1 MTSVVV
7 VESPA
12 KAKTIEKYLGK
23 DFKVLASYGHVRDL
37 VEKNGAVDPEHGYLM
52 KYAVAEEKEKHIS
65 AIAAALKKADTL
77 YLATDP
83 DREGEAISWHLQEI
97 LGERGLLKDRHVHR
111 VVFYEITEREVRKAI
126 QEPRAVEMNLVNAYR
141 ARRAMDHLI
150 GFKLSPLLWR
160 KISPKLSAGRVQS
173 PALRMLVEREE
184 QIEAFRSQ
192 EYWSIEAATGA
203 APAVFTARLVEYAG
217 KKVIDTFNREKPEIF
232 TFQNAAQATEARETL
247 ETAAG
252 GASGKLRVKAVD
264 RSQRRRRPAPPF
276 NTSTL
281 QQEASRKLGF
291 RTRNTMQVAQKLYE
305 GIAIPEGTVGLIT
318 YMRTDSVGLASEAV
332 DDIRAFIVERYGQKS
347 LPAQPNVYK
356 TSAKNA
362 QEAHEGIRPTSIRR
376 TPEDLRSFLSDEQ
389 FKLYSLLWKRAL
401 ASQMEPAVYDML
413 AVDLVPA
420 LRAEAGRFRAT
431 GSTLVSPGFIAVYLE
446 GKDEGGDD
454 DTEVKLP
461 PVQQGDLLPLEAVKP
476 EQHFTEPP
484 PRYTEASLVKALEEV
499 GIGRPST
506 YATIISTLL
515 NRKYAELKGRA
526 LKPTDGGR
534 VVSGFLTGNF
544 TRYVDY
550 DFTAHM
556 EDELDEVS
564 RGERE
569 WVPLLEEFW
578 KPFAV
583 LLKEKE
589 TSVSREE
596 AAQVRELGLDP
607 NSGRPVSARF
617 GRFGPFIQ
625 IGTREDTEKPKWKGL
640 QPGQSMF
647 TIQLPDALELFKLP
661 RALGNLP
668 TGEPVSANT
677 GMFGPYVQYETV
689 DQATGE
695 VLKKYASLREHEPLK
710 ITLDEAIAVIREK
723 QEADAN
729 KLIKDFGVDALRILR
744 GRWGPY
750 LTNGEKNA
758 RIPKDREP
766 ESLTLE
772 ESRELIANAPL
783 PKRRWGRPKAIAGKT
798 AKKARRKTAWKPA
811 GAPAGNGAD
820 ALAPSSTVK
829 GTSKVARKA
838 TGKAGKKKAKRKAAG
853 KAGPKAAGT
862 AEPAAE

>member
-1 MTSVVV
+1 MTNVVV

-37 VEKNGAVDPEHGYLM
+37 LEKDGAVDPDHGYAM
-52 KYAVAEEKEKHIS
+52 KYAVAEDKEKHIN
-65 AIAAALKKADTL
+65 AIASALKKGGAL

-97 LGERGLLKDRHVHR
+97 LGERGLLKDRPVHR
-111 VVFYEITEREVRKAI
+111 VVFYEITEREVREAI
-126 QEPRAVEMNLVNAYR
+126 QNPRDVSMPLVNAYR
-141 ARRAMDHLI
+141 TRRAMDHLI

-173 PALRMLVEREE
+173 PALRMLVSREE
-184 QIEAFRSQ
+184 EIEAFRSQ
-192 EYWSIEAATGA
+192 EYWSIEAATGK
-203 APAVFTARLVEYAG
+203 APSVFTARLVEYASR
-217 KKVIDTFNREKPEIF
+217 KVIDSFNREKPETF
-232 TFQNAAQATEARETL
+232 TFQNAAQATEAQRTL
-247 ETAAG
+247 EAAAG
-252 GASGKLRVKAVD
+252 GQLRVKGVE

-276 NTSTL
+276 TTSTL

-291 RTRNTMQVAQKLYE
+291 RARNTMQVAQKLYE

-318 YMRTDSVGLASEAV
+318 YMRTDSVNLANEAV
-332 DDIRAFIVERYGQKS
+332 EDMRGFIVERYGKAS
-347 LPAQPNVYK
+347 LPAEPNTYK
-356 TSAKNA
+356 TKAKNA

-376 TPEDLRSFLSDEQ
+376 VPDDLRSFLTDEQ
-389 FKLYSLLWKRAL
+389 FKLYSLIWKRTI

-420 LRAEAGRFRAT
+420 QRAEAGRFRAT

-446 GKDEGGDD
+446 GRDEDGDD
-454 DTEVKLP
+454 DTDVKLP
-461 PVQQGDLLPLEAVKP
+461 AVQQGDLLPLEAIKP
-476 EQHFTEPP
+476 AQHFTEPP
-484 PRYTEASLVKALEEV
+484 ARYTEASLVKALEER

-515 NRKYAELKGRA
+515 NRNYAELKGRA

-534 VVSGFLTGNF
+534 VVGGFLTAHF

-569 WVPLLEEFW
+569 WVPVLEEFW
-578 KPFAV
+578 KPFAI

-589 TSVSREE
+589 KSVTREE
-596 AAQVRELGLDP
+596 AVQVRELGTDP

-617 GRFGPFIQ
+617 GRYGSFIQ
-625 IGTREDTEKPKWKGL
+625 IGRREDEEKPKWKGL

-647 TIQLPDALELFKLP
+647 TIQLPDSLELFKLP
-661 RALGNLP
+661 RALGNMP

-677 GMFGPYVQYETV
+677 GQFGPYVQYETV
-689 DQATGE
+689 DSSTGE
-695 VLKKYASLREHEPLK
+695 VKKKYVSLREHEPLK
-710 ITLDEAIAVIREK
+710 ITLPEAVEVILAK
-723 QEADAN
+723 QLADAN
-729 KLIKDFGVDALRILR
+729 KLIKDFGIENLRILH

-750 LTNGEKNA
+750 LTDGEKNA
-758 RIPKDREP
+758 RLPKDREP
-766 ESLTLE
+766 ESVTLPE
-772 ESRELIANAPL
+772 ARELIANAPL
-783 PKRRWGRPKAIAGKT
+783 PKRRWGRPVAKKKVTKKAAKKAATAKTADAASGNGATAPVAKARTRKKKRKKVAKKT
-798 AKKARRKTAWKPA
+798 AKTA
-811 GAPAGNGAD
+811 
-820 ALAPSSTVK
+820 
-829 GTSKVARKA
+829 
-838 TGKAGKKKAKRKAAG
+838 AKKAAG
-853 KAGPKAAGT
+853 KAKRAADDGVEPT
-862 AEPAAE
+862 AD

>member
-1 MTSVVV
+1 MTNVVV

-37 VEKNGAVDPEHGYLM
+37 LEKDGAVDPEHGYEM
-52 KYAVAEEKEKHIS
+52 KYAVADDKEKHIN
-65 AIAAALKKADTL
+65 AIATALKKGGDL

-83 DREGEAISWHLQEI
+83 DREGEAISWHLQEV
-97 LGERGLLKDRHVHR
+97 LGERGLLKNRKVHR
-111 VVFYEITEREVRKAI
+111 VVFYEITEREVREAI
-126 QEPRAVEMNLVNAYR
+126 LKPRDVSMDLVNAYR
-141 ARRAMDHLI
+141 TRRAMDHLI

-173 PALRMLVEREE
+173 PALRMLVAREE
-184 QIEAFRSQ
+184 EIEAFRTQ
-192 EYWSIEAATGA
+192 EYWSIDAATGTP
-203 APAVFTARLVEYAG
+203 PAVFSARLVEYAG
-217 KKVIDTFNREKPEIF
+217 RKVIDSFNREKPEVF
-232 TFQNAAQATEARETL
+232 SFQNEAQATEARTTL
-247 ETAAG
+247 ETAADG
-252 GASGKLRVKAVD
+252 QLRVKGVE

-276 NTSTL
+276 TTSTM

-291 RTRNTMQVAQKLYE
+291 RARNTMQVAQKLYE

-318 YMRTDSVGLASEAV
+318 YMRTDSVNLANEAV
-332 DDIRAFIVERYGQKS
+332 DDMRGFIVERYGKAS
-347 LPAQPNVYK
+347 LPAEPNTYK
-356 TSAKNA
+356 TKAKNA

-376 TPEDLRSFLSDEQ
+376 VPEDLRKFLTDEQ
-389 FKLYSLLWKRAL
+389 FKLYSLIWKRTI

-420 LRAEAGRFRAT
+420 QRAEAGRFRAT

-446 GKDEGGDD
+446 GRDEGGDD
-454 DTEVKLP
+454 DNDVKLP
-461 PVQQGDLLPLEAVKP
+461 PVQQGDLLPLEAVRP
-476 EQHFTEPP
+476 AQHFTEPP
-484 PRYTEASLVKALEEV
+484 PRYTEASLVKALEER

-515 NRKYAELKGRA
+515 NRNYAELKGRA

-534 VVSGFLTGNF
+534 VVGGFLTNHF

-564 RGERE
+564 RGERD
-569 WVPLLEEFW
+569 WVPVLEEFW

-589 TSVSREE
+589 KSVSREE
-596 AAQVRELGLDP
+596 AVQVRELGTDP

-617 GRFGPFIQ
+617 GRYGPFIQ
-625 IGTREDTEKPKWKGL
+625 IGRREDEEKPKWKGL

-647 TIQLPDALELFKLP
+647 TIELPDSLELFKLP
-661 RALGNLP
+661 RALGHLP

-677 GMFGPYVQYETV
+677 GQFGPYVQYESV
-689 DQATGE
+689 DAATGE
-695 VLKKYASLREHEPLK
+695 VKKKYVSLREHEPLK
-710 ITLDEAIAVIREK
+710 ITLEEAIEVIRAK
-723 QEADAN
+723 QLADAN
-729 KLIKDFGVDALRILR
+729 KLIKDYGVENLRILH

-750 LTNGEKNA
+750 LTDGEKNA
-758 RIPKDREP
+758 RLPKDREP
-766 ESLTLE
+766 ESVTLE
-772 ESRELIANAPL
+772 EARELILNAPM
-783 PKRRWGRPKAIAGKT
+783 PKRRWGRPAAKKKVTKKAAKKKAPPKTAAGAGEGNGAAAPAAGKRKAARKKKTKKVARKT
-798 AKKARRKTAWKPA
+798 AKKAAAKPKPA
-811 GAPAGNGAD
+811 VDDG
-820 ALAPSSTVK
+820 
-829 GTSKVARKA
+829 
-838 TGKAGKKKAKRKAAG
+838 
-853 KAGPKAAGT
+853 

>member
-1 MTSVVV
+1 MTNVVV

-37 VEKNGAVDPEHGYLM
+37 LEKDGAVNPDDGYLM
-52 KYAVAEEKEKHIS
+52 KYTVAEDKEKHIN
-65 AIAAALKKADTL
+65 AIASALRKGGAL

-83 DREGEAISWHLQEI
+83 DREGEAISWHLQEV
-97 LGERGLLKDRHVHR
+97 LGERGLLEGRDVYR
-111 VVFYEITEREVRKAI
+111 VVFYEITEREVKEAI
-126 QEPRAVEMNLVNAYR
+126 QKPRRISMDLVNAYR
-141 ARRAMDHLI
+141 TRRAMDHLI

-184 QIEAFRSQ
+184 EIEAFRSQ
-192 EYWSIEAATGA
+192 EYWSIEAATGRP
-203 APAVFTARLVEYAG
+203 PAVFSARLVEYAG
-217 KKVIDTFNREKPEIF
+217 RKVIDTFNREKPETF
-232 TFQNAAQATEARETL
+232 SFQNAAAATAAREEL
-247 ETAAG
+247 EAAAG
-252 GASGKLRVKAVD
+252 GQLRVKAVE

-276 NTSTL
+276 TTSTL

-291 RTRNTMQVAQKLYE
+291 RARNTMQVAQKLYE

-318 YMRTDSVGLASEAV
+318 YMRTDSVGLAKEAI
-332 DDIRAFIVERYGQKS
+332 DDIRAFIVERYGKSS

-356 TSAKNA
+356 TTAKNA

-376 TPEDLRSFLSDEQ
+376 VPEEIRSYLTEEQ
-389 FKLYSLLWKRAL
+389 YKLYSLIWKRTI

-420 LRAEAGRFRAT
+420 VRADAGRFRAT

-446 GKDEGGDD
+446 GRDEGGDD
-454 DTEVKLP
+454 DNDVKLP
-461 PVQQGDLLPLEAVKP
+461 PVQQGDVLPLEAIKP

-484 PRYTEASLVKALEEV
+484 ARYTEASLVKALEER

-515 NRKYAELKGRA
+515 NRNYAELKGRA

-534 VVSGFLTGNF
+534 IVSSFLTSNF
-544 TRYVDY
+544 NRYVDY

-569 WVPLLEEFW
+569 WVPVLDEFW

-589 TSVSREE
+589 NTVTREE
-596 AAQVRELGLDP
+596 AVQVRELGQDP
-607 NSGRPVSARF
+607 ATGRPVSARF
-617 GRFGPFIQ
+617 GRYGPFIQ
-625 IGTREDTEKPKWKGL
+625 IGTRDDEEKPKWKGL

-647 TIQLPDALELFKLP
+647 TIQLAEALELFKLP
-661 RALGNLP
+661 RALGHLP
-668 TGEPVSANT
+668 GGEPVSTNT
-677 GMFGPYVQYETV
+677 GMFGPYVQYEVV
-689 DQATGE
+689 DPETGE
-695 VLKKYASLREHEPLK
+695 VKKKYVSLREHDPYK
-710 ITLDEAIAVIREK
+710 ITLEEAIEVIRAK

-729 KLIKDFGVDALRILR
+729 KLIRDYGVDNLRVLR

-750 LTNGEKNA
+750 LTDGEKNA
-758 RIPKDREP
+758 RLPKDRDP
-766 ESLTLE
+766 ETITLDE
-772 ESRELIANAPL
+772 ARELIAKAPP
-783 PKRRWGRPKAIAGKT
+783 PKRRWGRPMNKKA
-798 AKKARRKTAWKPA
+798 AKKAATKKKVTKKTATKSA
-811 GAPAGNGAD
+811 AEDGNGSAAPATA
-820 ALAPSSTVK
+820 AP
-829 GTSKVARKA
+829 R
-838 TGKAGKKKAKRKAAG
+838 KKKAAA
-853 KAGPKAAGT
+853 KKKVTRRAAAGT
-862 AEPAAE
+862 TDPAADGS

>member
-1 MTSVVV
+1 MANVVV

-37 VEKNGAVDPEHGYLM
+37 LEKDGAVDPEQGYLM
-52 KYAVAEEKEKHIS
+52 KYTVAEEKEKY
-65 AIAAALKKADTL
+65 IAAIVSALKKGDAL

-97 LGERGLLKDRHVHR
+97 LGERGLLKDRKVYR
-111 VVFYEITEREVRKAI
+111 VVFYEITEREVREAI
-126 QEPRAVEMNLVNAYR
+126 QQPREVSMDLVNAYR

-173 PALRMLVEREE
+173 PALRLLVEREE
-184 QIEAFRSQ
+184 AIEAFRSQ
-192 EYWSIEAATGA
+192 EYWSIEAATGKP
-203 APAVFTARLVEYAG
+203 PAVFAARLLEYAG
-217 KKVIDTFNREKPEIF
+217 RKVVDTFNREKPEIF
-232 TFQNAAQATEARETL
+232 SFQNATQATEARQTL
-247 ETAAG
+247 EAAAG
-252 GASGKLRVKAVD
+252 GNLLVKAVE

-276 NTSTL
+276 ITSTL

-291 RTRNTMQVAQKLYE
+291 RARNTMQVAQKLYE
-305 GIAIPEGTVGLIT
+305 GMTIPEGTVGLIT
-318 YMRTDSVGLASEAV
+318 YMRTDSVGLAKEAV
-332 DDIRAFIVERYGQKS
+332 EDIRSLIVERYGKAS

-376 TPEDLRSFLSDEQ
+376 IPEELRSFLTDEQ
-389 FKLYSLLWKRAL
+389 YKLYSLIWKRTI

-446 GKDEGGDD
+446 GRDDAADD
-454 DTEVKLP
+454 DTDVKLP
-461 PVQQGDLLPLEAVKP
+461 AVQQGDLLPLEAVKP

-484 PRYTEASLVKALEEV
+484 ARYTEASLVKALEEC

-534 VVSGFLTGNF
+534 IVGGFLTEHF

-564 RGERE
+564 RGERD
-569 WVPLLEEFW
+569 WVPLLEKFW

-589 TSVSREE
+589 KVSREE
-596 AAQVRELGLDP
+596 AAQVRDLGTDP
-607 NSGRPVSARF
+607 ASGRPVSARF
-617 GRFGPFIQ
+617 GRFGSFIQ
-625 IGTREDTEKPKWKGL
+625 IGRREDEEKPRWKGL

-647 TIQLPDALELFKLP
+647 NIQLLDALELFKLP
-661 RALGNLP
+661 RALGTLP

-677 GMFGPYVQYETV
+677 GMFGPYVQYEAIDTS
-689 DQATGE
+689 TGE
-695 VLKKYASLREHEPLK
+695 VKKKYVSLTAHQPLT
-710 ITLDEAIAVIREK
+710 ITLEEAIEVIRAK

-729 KLIKDFGVDALRILR
+729 KLIRDFGVDNLRILR

-750 LTNGEKNA
+750 LTNSEKNA
-758 RIPKDREP
+758 RLPKDREP
-766 ESLTLE
+766 ESVTLDE
-772 ESRELIANAPL
+772 ARELIANAPL
-783 PKRRWGRPKAIAGKT
+783 PKRRWGRPVI
-798 AKKARRKTAWKPA
+798 KK
-811 GAPAGNGAD
+811 
-820 ALAPSSTVK
+820 
-829 GTSKVARKA
+829 KVARKA
-838 TGKAGKKKAKRKAAG
+838 ARKAAPKAALVAGLDGAGGNGATTPAGKKPKAPAQSPKKPRKKAGAKAARG
-853 KAGPKAAGT
+853 KAAPGGNQD
-862 AEPAAE
+862 PAAS

>member
-1 MTSVVV
+1 MTNVVI

-37 VEKNGAVDPEHGYLM
+37 LEKDGAVDPEHGYLM
-52 KYAVAEEKEKHIS
+52 KYAVAEDKEKHIS
-65 AIAAALKKADTL
+65 AIASALKKGGTL

-97 LGERGLLKDRHVHR
+97 LGERGLLKDRKVYR
-111 VVFYEITEREVRKAI
+111 VVFYEITEREVREAI
-126 QEPRAVEMNLVNAYR
+126 QQPREVSMDLVNAYR
-141 ARRAMDHLI
+141 TRRAMDHLI

-173 PALRMLVEREE
+173 PALRLLVEREE
-184 QIEAFRSQ
+184 AIEAFRSQ
-192 EYWSIEAATGA
+192 EYWSIEAATGTPPSA
-203 APAVFTARLVEYAG
+203 FAARLVEYAG
-217 KKVIDTFNREKPEIF
+217 RKVVDTFNREKPEIF
-232 TFQNAAQATEARETL
+232 TFQNASQATEAQQTL

-252 GASGKLRVKAVD
+252 GQLRVKAVE
-264 RSQRRRRPAPPF
+264 RSQRRRRAAPPF
-276 NTSTL
+276 ITSTL
-281 QQEASRKLGF
+281 QQEGSRKLGF
-291 RTRNTMQVAQKLYE
+291 RARNTMQIAQKLYE
-305 GIAIPEGTVGLIT
+305 GITIPEGTVGLIT
-318 YMRTDSVGLASEAV
+318 YMRTDSVGLAKEAV
-332 DDIRAFIVERYGQKS
+332 DDIRNLIVERYGKAS
-347 LPAQPNVYK
+347 LPAEPNVYK

-376 TPEDLRSFLSDEQ
+376 IPDDLRSYLTDEQ
-389 FKLYSLLWKRAL
+389 FKLYSLIWKRTI

-413 AVDLVPA
+413 AVDLVPS
-420 LRAEAGRFRAT
+420 LRAETGRFRAT

-446 GKDEGGDD
+446 GRDDGGDD
-454 DTEVKLP
+454 DTDVKLP
-461 PVQQGDLLPLEAVKP
+461 AVQQGDLLPLAAVKP

-484 PRYTEASLVKALEEV
+484 ARYTEASLVKALEEC

-534 VVSGFLTGNF
+534 IVSGFLTGNF

-564 RGERE
+564 RGERD
-569 WVPLLEEFW
+569 WVPVLEEFW

-589 TSVSREE
+589 ASVTREQ
-596 AAQVRELGLDP
+596 AAQVRELGTDP

-617 GRFGPFIQ
+617 GRFGSFIQ
-625 IGTREDTEKPKWKGL
+625 IGTREDEEKPRWKGL

-677 GMFGPYVQYETV
+677 GQFGPYVQYETV
-689 DQATGE
+689 DVASGE
-695 VLKKYASLREHEPLK
+695 VKKKYVSLVAHEPLK
-710 ITLDEAIAVIREK
+710 ITLEEAIEVIRAK

-729 KLIKDFGVDALRILR
+729 KLIKDFGVENLRILR

-750 LTNGEKNA
+750 LTDSLKNA
-758 RIPKDREP
+758 RLPKDREP
-766 ESLTLE
+766 ETVTLAE
-772 ESRELIANAPL
+772 ARGLIANAPI
-783 PKRRWGRPKAIAGKT
+783 PKRRWGRPVVKKKV
-798 AKKARRKTAWKPA
+798 AKKSRRKYSPKKTGPA
-811 GAPAGNGAD
+811 ASEPVTTGNGAGG
-820 ALAPSSTVK
+820 AVA
-829 GTSKVARKA
+829 SKVKVAKKVR
-838 TGKAGKKKAKRKAAG
+838 KKASAKKVTGRPAKD
-853 KAGPKAAGT
+853 GT
-862 AEPAAE
+862 ADPTAG

>member
-1 MTSVVV
+1 MANVVV

-37 VEKNGAVDPEHGYLM
+37 LEKDGAVDPEHGYLM
-52 KYAVAEEKEKHIS
+52 KYTVAEDKEKHIN
-65 AIAAALKKADTL
+65 AIASALRKGDAL

-83 DREGEAISWHLQEI
+83 DREGEAISWHLQEV
-97 LGERGLLKDRHVHR
+97 LGERGLLKDRDVYR
-111 VVFYEITEREVRKAI
+111 VVFYEITEREVKEAI
-126 QEPRAVEMNLVNAYR
+126 QKPRKVSMDLVNAYR
-141 ARRAMDHLI
+141 TRRAMDHLI

-173 PALRMLVEREE
+173 PALRMLVAREE
-184 QIEAFRSQ
+184 EIEAFRSQ
-192 EYWSIEAATGA
+192 EYWSIQAETAPPPAAFA
-203 APAVFTARLVEYAG
+203 ARLVEYAG
-217 KKVIDTFNREKPEIF
+217 RKVVDTFNREKPDTF
-232 TFQNAAQATEARETL
+232 TFRNDAEATAARQALEA
-247 ETAAG
+247 AAG
-252 GASGKLRVKAVD
+252 GQLRVKTVE

-276 NTSTL
+276 TTSTL

-291 RTRNTMQVAQKLYE
+291 RARNTMQVAQKLYE

-318 YMRTDSVGLASEAV
+318 YMRTDSVGLAKEAV
-332 DDIRAFIVERYGQKS
+332 EDIRSFIVERYGKAS
-347 LPAQPNVYK
+347 LPTQPNVYK
-356 TSAKNA
+356 TTAKNA

-376 TPEDLRSFLSDEQ
+376 VPEDLRGFLSDEQ
-389 FKLYSLLWKRAL
+389 FKLYSLVWKRTI

-420 LRAEAGRFRAT
+420 KDAAAGRFRAT

-446 GKDEGGDD
+446 GRDDDGDD
-454 DTEVKLP
+454 DSDVKLP
-461 PVQQGDLLPLEAVKP
+461 PVKQDDLLPLAAVKA

-484 PRYTEASLVKALEEV
+484 ARYTEASLVKALEER

-515 NRKYAELKGRA
+515 NRNYAELKGRA

-534 VVSGFLTGNF
+534 IVSGFLTNNF

-569 WVPLLEEFW
+569 WVPVLEEFW

-589 TSVSREE
+589 KSVTREE
-596 AAQVRELGLDP
+596 AVQVRELGKDP
-607 NSGRPVSARF
+607 ASGRPVSARF

-625 IGTREDTEKPKWKGL
+625 IGTREDEEKPRWKGL

-661 RALGNLP
+661 RALGQLP
-668 TGEPVSANT
+668 TGEPVSTNT
-677 GMFGPYVQYETV
+677 GQFGPYVQYETV
-689 DQATGE
+689 DTATGE
-695 VLKKYASLREHEPLK
+695 VKKKYVSLREHNPYT
-710 ITLDEAIAVIREK
+710 ITLEEAIGVIRAK

-729 KLIKDFGVDALRILR
+729 KLIKDYGADNLRLLR

-750 LTNGEKNA
+750 LTDGEKNA
-758 RIPKDREP
+758 RLPKDREP
-766 ESLTLE
+766 ETISLE
-772 ESRELIANAPL
+772 EARELIAKAPP
-783 PKRRWGRPKAIAGKT
+783 PKRRWGRPAKVAKKV
-798 AKKARRKTAWKPA
+798 AKKATKKPA
-811 GAPAGNGAD
+811 AAGNGATD
-820 ALAPSSTVK
+820 PAAAPAGRK
-829 GTSKVARKA
+829 KVAKKAVKKA
-838 TGKAGKKKAKRKAAG
+838 TTKARSKAAAKAAG
-853 KAGPKAAGT
+853 G
-862 AEPAAE
+862 E

>member
-1 MTSVVV
+1 MANVVV

-37 VEKNGAVDPEHGYLM
+37 LEKDGAVDPEHGYLM
-52 KYAVAEEKEKHIS
+52 KYTVAEDKEKHIN
-65 AIAAALKKADTL
+65 AIASALKKGDAL

-83 DREGEAISWHLQEI
+83 DREGEAISWHLQEV
-97 LGERGLLKDRHVHR
+97 LGERGLLKDRDVYR
-111 VVFYEITEREVRKAI
+111 VVFYEITEREVKEAI
-126 QEPRAVEMNLVNAYR
+126 QKPRKVSMDLVNAYR
-141 ARRAMDHLI
+141 TRRAMDHLI

-173 PALRMLVEREE
+173 PALRMLVAREE
-184 QIEAFRSQ
+184 EIEAFRSQ
-192 EYWSIEAATGA
+192 EYWSIEAATGKP
-203 APAVFTARLVEYAG
+203 PAVFAARLVEYAG
-217 KKVIDTFNREKPEIF
+217 RKVIDTFNREKPETF
-232 TFQNAAQATEARETL
+232 SFQNAAQATEARETL
-247 ETAAG
+247 EAAAG
-252 GASGKLRVKAVD
+252 GQLRVKAVE

-276 NTSTL
+276 TTSTM

-291 RTRNTMQVAQKLYE
+291 RARNTMQVAQKLYE

-318 YMRTDSVGLASEAV
+318 YMRTDSVGLAKEAV
-332 DDIRAFIVERYGQKS
+332 EDIRSFIVERYGKAS

-356 TSAKNA
+356 TTAKNA

-376 TPEDLRSFLSDEQ
+376 VPEDLRSFLSDEQ
-389 FKLYSLLWKRAL
+389 FKLYSLIWKRTI

-420 LRAEAGRFRAT
+420 QRAEAGRFRAT

-446 GKDEGGDD
+446 GRDEEGDD
-454 DTEVKLP
+454 DTDVKLP
-461 PVQQGDLLPLEAVKP
+461 SVQQGDLLPLEAVKP

-484 PRYTEASLVKALEEV
+484 ARFTEASLVKALEER

-515 NRKYAELKGRA
+515 NRNYAELKGRA

-534 VVSGFLTGNF
+534 IVSGFLTTNF

-569 WVPLLEEFW
+569 WVPVLEEFW

-589 TSVSREE
+589 KSVTREE
-596 AAQVRELGLDP
+596 AVQVRELGTDP
-607 NSGRPVSARF
+607 GSGRPVSARF

-625 IGTREDTEKPKWKGL
+625 IGTREDEEKPRWKGL

-647 TIQLPDALELFKLP
+647 NIQLPEALELFKLP

-668 TGEPVSANT
+668 TGEPVSTNT
-677 GMFGPYVQYETV
+677 GQFGPYVQYETI

-695 VLKKYASLREHEPLK
+695 VKKKYVSLREHDPYK
-710 ITLDEAIAVIREK
+710 ITLEEAIEVIRAK

-729 KLIKDFGVDALRILR
+729 KLIKDYGVDNLRLLR

-750 LTNGEKNA
+750 LTDGEKNA
-758 RIPKDREP
+758 RLPKDREP
-766 ESLTLE
+766 ETITLDE
-772 ESRELIANAPL
+772 ARALILAAPP
-783 PKRRWGRPKAIAGKT
+783 PKRRWGRPVAKKKV
-798 AKKARRKTAWKPA
+798 AKKAAKKTAV
-811 GAPAGNGAD
+811 GTGGNGATAPD
-820 ALAPSSTVK
+820 AAAKPKAVRKKSATRKKKASVK
-829 GTSKVARKA
+829 
-838 TGKAGKKKAKRKAAG
+838 TGKARAAPDGSPDPAAG
-853 KAGPKAAGT
+853 SDGD
-862 AEPAAE
+862 

>member
-1 MTSVVV
+1 MPNVVI

-37 VEKNGAVDPEHGYLM
+37 LEKDGAVDPDHGYLM
-52 KYAVAEEKEKHIS
+52 KYSVAEDKEKHIS
-65 AIAAALKKADTL
+65 AIASALKKGDAL

-97 LGERGLLKDRHVHR
+97 LGERGLLKDRKVYR
-111 VVFYEITEREVRKAI
+111 VVFYEITEREVLEAI
-126 QEPRAVEMNLVNAYR
+126 KQPREVSMDLVNAYR
-141 ARRAMDHLI
+141 TRRAMDHLI

-184 QIEAFRSQ
+184 AIEAFRSQ
-192 EYWSIEAATGA
+192 EYWSIEAATGK
-203 APAVFTARLVEYAG
+203 PPGVFAARLVEYSG
-217 KKVIDTFNREKPEIF
+217 RKVVDTFNREKPETF
-232 TFQNAAQATEARETL
+232 TFQNASQATEAQQAL
-247 ETAAG
+247 EAA
-252 GASGKLRVKAVD
+252 ASGQLRVKTVE

-276 NTSTL
+276 ITSTL

-291 RTRNTMQVAQKLYE
+291 RARNTMQVAQKLYE

-318 YMRTDSVGLASEAV
+318 YMRTDSVGLAKEAV
-332 DDIRAFIVERYGQKS
+332 DDIRAFIVERYGKAS

-376 TPEDLRSFLSDEQ
+376 VPEDLRSFLTDEQ
-389 FKLYSLLWKRAL
+389 FKLYGLIWKRTI

-413 AVDLVPA
+413 AVDLVPS

-446 GKDEGGDD
+446 GRDDVGDD
-454 DTEVKLP
+454 DTDVKLP
-461 PVQQGDLLPLEAVKP
+461 AVQQGDLLPLEAIKP

-484 PRYTEASLVKALEEV
+484 ARYTEASLVKALEEC

-515 NRKYAELKGRA
+515 NRKYADLKGRA

-534 VVSGFLTGNF
+534 IVSGFLTGNF

-564 RGERE
+564 RGERD
-569 WVPLLEEFW
+569 WVPVLDEFW

-589 TSVSREE
+589 ASVTREE
-596 AAQVRELGLDP
+596 AAQVRELGTDP
-607 NSGRPVSARF
+607 TSGRPISARF
-617 GRFGPFIQ
+617 GRYGSFIQ
-625 IGTREDTEKPKWKGL
+625 IGRREDEEKPRWKGL

-661 RALGNLP
+661 RSLGKLP

-677 GMFGPYVQYETV
+677 GQFGPYVQYEILDTS
-689 DQATGE
+689 TGE
-695 VLKKYASLREHEPLK
+695 VKKKYVSLTAHEPLK
-710 ITLDEAIAVIREK
+710 ITLEEAIEVIRAK

-729 KLIKDFGVDALRILR
+729 KLVKDFGVDNLRILR

-750 LTNGEKNA
+750 LTDAQKNA
-758 RIPKDREP
+758 RLPKDREP
-766 ESLTLE
+766 ETITLDE
-772 ESRELIANAPL
+772 ARVLIANAPL
-783 PKRRWGRPKAIAGKT
+783 PKRRWGRPVTKKKV
-798 AKKARRKTAWKPA
+798 AKKAARKKAGPAAGGNGELAPVGAAAKPA
-811 GAPAGNGAD
+811 AKPRKKA
-820 ALAPSSTVK
+820 
-829 GTSKVARKA
+829 ARKA
-838 TGKAGKKKAKRKAAG
+838 GKAKPAAG
-853 KAGPKAAGT
+853 RLAKPAAG
-862 AEPAAE
+862 